1 MSYEF
6 VIEQDVPLPP
16 KHIGTAPRPPKYPFA
31 EMSVGESFAVP
42 LGEEKAGSNYV
53 SAIRLRSAAT
63 NFKKRHTAEAFE
75 FTVRT
80 LHDEGVVRVWRT
92 A

>member
-53 SAIRLRSAAT
+53 LQPTSRSGTPLKRLSLLCVH
-63 NFKKRHTAEAFE
+63 FMMK
-75 FTVRT
+75 
-80 LHDEGVVRVWRT
+80 VW
-92 A
+92 